1 MCLITRKYGTYK
13 PRIMPMV
20 LGTFEWW
27 QLEKRQNSA
36 FCAKLPL
43 FLDPIIFIVAPLLER
58 VNNVW
63 DCSWQISY
71 KMDHT
76 WKFIISGIL
85 IHLRIKVMA
94 LWISLYICIG
104 SHAFAMF
111 SRKKFSGYLD
121 TLCQC
126 DLEVCW
132 LIMKAYLLAYPYE
145 RGNWLCIV
153 CDSDRTCIF
162 QGNHIGRIFEYTID
176 LSMKMSLKPPGVSWY
191 SIVGWN
197 VTRR

>member
-1 MCLITRKYGTYK
+1 MRLSEMCRITRKYGTYK
-13 PRIMPMV
+13 LRIKPMV

-27 QLEKRQNSA
+27 QLEKCQNIA

-43 FLDPIIFIVAPLLER
+43 FSDPIIFIVAPLLER
-58 VNNVW
+58 INNVW

-94 LWISLYICIG
+94 LWISLYVCIG

-111 SRKKFSGYLD
+111 ARKKFSGYVGFINNPYRIHVYVAALYGS
-121 TLCQC
+121 TMQC
-126 DLEVCW
+126 
-132 LIMKAYLLAYPYE
+132 
-145 RGNWLCIV
+145 
-153 CDSDRTCIF
+153 TCISTL
-162 QGNHIGRIFEYTID
+162 R
-176 LSMKMSLKPPGVSWY
+176 
-191 SIVGWN
+191 
-197 VTRR
+197 